1 MASFQGRTE
10 FDNEKMDNKIR
21 TICEDLKHL
30 EVYLEKKKL
39 PSKTR
44 RPITQ
49 AIWCFE
55 DLLQYLRLDEVSD
68 LDGTVRDDALEDTPE
83 ADSEDQSILD
93 ESEVAVLNPRQKE
106 MASSDLFGGMNPS
119 EISKSRFNRKSSSLK
134 KYQTESSKSKDTN
147 ALKSVAAYQLIDQ
160 YQHRDGQEQQEPQQP
175 RNKTPAKKVKAY
187 ESVSEPVC
195 QHHYRQQHNDQQEQ
209 QEQQLPRNK
218 TPAKKVKPHESVSE
232 QVGQPRTQCQHYYKQ
247 EQKEPQLPRNKTP
260 AKKVKAYESVSE
272 PVCQHHYWQQH
283 NDQQEQQEQ
292 QLLRNKT
299 PAKKIKAHESVSEP
313 VGQPHYQPEQQEQQ
327 FPRSKTPAKNV
338 EADEEKS
345 AKKEDENMAT
355 RDLLRD
361 AISKNMKF
369 FLEGNTLKVRSQD
382 SAEQL
387 TKKKSSKP
395 TPTVRFKTNY
405 NDERVSRK

>member
-1 MASFQGRTE
+1 M
-10 FDNEKMDNKIR
+10 
-21 TICEDLKHL
+21 
-30 EVYLEKKKL
+30 
-39 PSKTR
+39 
-44 RPITQ
+44 
-49 AIWCFE
+49 
-55 DLLQYLRLDEVSD
+55 
-68 LDGTVRDDALEDTPE
+68 
-83 ADSEDQSILD
+83 
-93 ESEVAVLNPRQKE
+93 
-106 MASSDLFGGMNPS
+106 
-119 EISKSRFNRKSSSLK
+119 
-134 KYQTESSKSKDTN
+134 
-147 ALKSVAAYQLIDQ
+147 
-160 YQHRDGQEQQEPQQP
+160 
-175 RNKTPAKKVKAY
+175 
-187 ESVSEPVC
+187 
-195 QHHYRQQHNDQQEQ
+195 
-209 QEQQLPRNK
+209 
-218 TPAKKVKPHESVSE
+218 KVKPHESVSE
-232 QVGQPRTQCQHYYKQ
+232 QVGQPRNQCQHYYKQ

-345 AKKEDENMAT
+345 GKKEDENMAT